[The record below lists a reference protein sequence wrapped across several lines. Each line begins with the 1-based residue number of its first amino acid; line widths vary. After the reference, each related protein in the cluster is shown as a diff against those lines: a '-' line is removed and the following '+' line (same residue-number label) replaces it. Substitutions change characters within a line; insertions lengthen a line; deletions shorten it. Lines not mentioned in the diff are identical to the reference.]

1 MSLAAAAHP
10 LAPTGRALS
19 ERGLIGV
26 GIAAAALAALPIVA
40 LFVIGAGGFS
50 DLSGVYLRIV
60 LPRAALDTV
69 LLLAGVGVMTA
80 SVGVGAAWLASA
92 FLFPGRALL
101 SALLAAPL
109 AMPTYVAAY
118 VWVELLEPLGP
129 VQRAFRAIFGFA
141 SPADYWFP
149 PVRSLFGAILIFGLV
164 LFPYVYLTA
173 RAVFMVQSASLL
185 EVARTLGR
193 GPAAIF
199 WSVGLPLA
207 RPAIAAGMSLAL
219 LETLNDIG
227 AVEYLGVRT
236 LTVTVMQT
244 WLSKNSLSGAAFIA
258 CAMLLIVGLVLLFER
273 WMRRDRRFAVSVQ
286 KPRLAEPI
294 RLEGWRGWFVT
305 ACCAAP
311 VLIAFVI
318 PVGYLAFE
326 AIGVLARRGLDPA
339 FARQALTTVA
349 LALAATVAVLILG
362 VGAVIAQ
369 RIAPGRLTLGALRV
383 AALGYAVP
391 GTVLAVGLL
400 GPMTG
405 FDRAL
410 STLVGALTGAG
421 PGLWITGSGL
431 GLVLAYAIRFQAIA
445 LGAIESAAGRYSL
458 HIDHAARALGRDGMA
473 IAREIHLPLLRPAI
487 GAAALLVF
495 IDCVKELS
503 ATLVL
508 RPLNFDTLATA
519 LYEHAT
525 RGAFEDGAPQ
535 ALAIVLAGMIPVLY
549 LARRG
554 LVAELEPERL
564 VRRDR

>member
-1 MSLAAAAHP
+1 MTLAASRP
-10 LAPTGRALS
+10 LAPPGRPLA
-19 ERGLIGV
+19 ERALIGV
-26 GIAAAALAALPIVA
+26 GVKAAALAALPIAA
-40 LFVIGAGGFS
+40 LFVIGAGG
-50 DLSGVYLRIV
+50 LSELSRVYLTIV
-60 LPRAALDTV
+60 LPRAAFDTL

-92 FLFPGRALL
+92 FVFPGRALL

-109 AMPTYVAAY
+109 AIPTYIAAY

-129 VQRAFRAIFGFA
+129 VQRGFRALFGYA

-149 PVRSLFGAILIFGLV
+149 PVRSLGGAILIFGLV

-173 RAVFMVQSASLL
+173 RAVFMLQSASLL

-193 GPAAIF
+193 GPAAVF

-207 RPAIAAGMSLAL
+207 RPAVAAGMSLAL

-244 WLSKNSLSGAAFIA
+244 WLAKNSLAGAAFIA
-258 CAMLLIVGLVLLFER
+258 CAMLVIVGLVLLFER
-273 WMRRDRRFAVSVQ
+273 AMRRDRRFAVSVQ

-294 RLEGWRGWFVT
+294 RLEGARAWFVT

-311 VLIAFVI
+311 VLVAFVI

-326 AIGVLARRGLDPA
+326 AIDVLARRGLDPA
-339 FARQALTTVA
+339 FGRQAATTVG
-349 LALAATVAVLILG
+349 LALAATVLVLILG
-362 VGAVIAQ
+362 AGAVIAQ

-400 GPMTG
+400 APMTG
-405 FDRAL
+405 IDRAI
-410 STLVGALTGAG
+410 SSVAAALVGAA

-458 HIDHAARALGRDGMA
+458 HIDHAARALGRDGVGL
-473 IAREIHLPLLRPAI
+473 AREIHLPLLRPAI

-495 IDCVKELS
+495 IDCLKELP
-503 ATLVL
+503 ATLIL
-508 RPLNFDTLATA
+508 RPLNFDTLATG

-549 LARRG
+549 VARRG
-554 LVAELEPERL
+554 LAADLEPDRLAPRER
-564 VRRDR
+564 